1 MLEGRSV
8 AVVVPA
14 FREERL
20 IARMLARVPS
30 AVDAIYVVDD
40 ASDDR
45 TLEQARALGDPRVHC
60 LRHDT
65 NRGVGAAIAS
75 GYREALGAG
84 HDVLVVMAGDD
95 QMHPEDLPRLAAPV
109 ISGRADYA
117 KGNRL
122 SHPEAHRMPRLR
134 RWGTRALAW
143 LTRTVSGLE
152 VGDTQCGYT
161 ALSARAARLLDLEG
175 LWPRYGYPNDL
186 LVMLSARRLA
196 VVDVQVRPVY
206 ADERSGLRPWH
217 ALLIAGIILRRA
229 WLERRRARAERS
241 ENELSAGRAA

>member
-1 MLEGRSV
+1 MIEGKSV

-20 IARMLARVPS
+20 IARMLGRVPS

-45 TLEQARALGDPRVHC
+45 TFEQARSLGDPRVQC
-60 LRHDT
+60 LRHET

-75 GYREALGAG
+75 GYRAALGAG

-95 QMHPEDLPRLAAPV
+95 QMHPEDLPRLTGPVLSGAAE
-109 ISGRADYA
+109 YA

-122 SHPEAHRMPRLR
+122 SHPQAHVMPRLR

-143 LTRTVSGLE
+143 LTRAVSGLE
-152 VGDTQCGYT
+152 IGDTQCGYT
-161 ALSARAARLLDLEG
+161 ALSARAARLLDLDG

-186 LVMLSARRLA
+186 LVMLAARGLA

-206 ADERSGLRPWH
+206 ADEKSGLRPWH
-217 ALLIAGIILRRA
+217 ALLIAGVILRRA
-229 WLERRRARAERS
+229 WLERRRERAERA
-241 ENELSAGRAA
+241 ERELSAERAA

>member
-1 MLEGRSV
+1 MLEGKSV

-20 IARMLARVPS
+20 ITRMLRRVPG

-40 ASDDR
+40 ASDDA
-45 TLEQARALGDPRVHC
+45 TLERARALGDSRVHC

-75 GYREALGAG
+75 GYREALAAG

-95 QMHPEDLPRLAAPV
+95 QMDPADLPRLVAPV
-109 ISGRADYA
+109 VSGRAEYA

-122 SHPEAHRMPRLR
+122 CHSEAHLMPRFR
-134 RWGTRALAW
+134 RLGTRVLAW
-143 LTRTVSGLE
+143 LTRAVSGLS
-152 VGDTQCGYT
+152 VDDTQCGYT
-161 ALSARAARLLDLEG
+161 ALSARAARSLDLDA

-186 LVMLSARRLA
+186 LVMLAARRLA
-196 VVDVQVRPVY
+196 VVDVEVRPVY
-206 ADERSGLRPWH
+206 ADEKSGLRVWH
-217 ALLIAGIILRRA
+217 AALIAGVILRRA
-229 WLERRRARAERS
+229 WLERRRARARREGR
-241 ENELSAGRAA
+241 ELSEERAA